1 MKAESRN
8 KKITFLSIN
17 KDLSLFKIRKDII
30 QKKTK
35 NSVTAIPTIK
45 DRGKIKSRIVRLLM
59 FKCFIEQLFQIK
71 EFESEYTINTLTFL
85 PIFFIIINCFF

>member
-17 KDLSLFKIRKDII
+17 KDLSLFKIKKDII
-30 QKKTK
+30 QIKKK

-45 DRGKIKSRIVRLLM
+45 DRGKIKSRIVRL
-59 FKCFIEQLFQIK
+59 
-71 EFESEYTINTLTFL
+71 
-85 PIFFIIINCFF
+85 

>member
-17 KDLSLFKIRKDII
+17 KDLSLFKIRKDIM

-45 DRGKIKSRIVRLLM
+45 DRGKMKSNIVRLWIFEYFIKKS
-59 FKCFIEQLFQIK
+59 FKI
-71 EFESEYTINTLTFL
+71 
-85 PIFFIIINCFF
+85 